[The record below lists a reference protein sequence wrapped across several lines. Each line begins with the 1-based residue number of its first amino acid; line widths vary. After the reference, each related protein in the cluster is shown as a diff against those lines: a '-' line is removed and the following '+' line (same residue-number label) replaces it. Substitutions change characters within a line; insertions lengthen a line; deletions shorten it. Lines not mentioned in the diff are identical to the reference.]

1 MCYTLL
7 LCAVEREGRVRRGGR
22 EERGVEERG
31 NGGKRCRVQQVETER
46 PQTPSGVGSWRKGE
60 KFTPRTESHIYI
72 ILPGL
77 ECARY
82 LIFQMSLQKKQ
93 KTSLMQTLH

>member
-7 LCAVEREGRVRRGGR
+7 LCAMGREGRVRRGGR
-22 EERGVEERG
+22 EERG
-31 NGGKRCRVQQVETER
+31 NGGKRCRVQQVETEH

-60 KFTPRTESHIYI
+60 KFTPRTIYMRI
-72 ILPGL
+72 IIPGL

-82 LIFQMSLQKKQ
+82 LIFQMSL
-93 KTSLMQTLH
+93 